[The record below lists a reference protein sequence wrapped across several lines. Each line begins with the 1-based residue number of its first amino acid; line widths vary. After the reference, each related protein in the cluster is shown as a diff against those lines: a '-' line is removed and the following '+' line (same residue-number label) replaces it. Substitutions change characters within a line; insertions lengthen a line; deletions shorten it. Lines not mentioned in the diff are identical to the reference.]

1 MRVRERGGL
10 LAALPGR
17 EGMSD
22 GVALPL
28 TERERGAGPE
38 GRPILAL
45 GRLGKAIARCV
56 GQQKE
61 GIVQCTGRL
70 AK

>member
-1 MRVRERGGL
+1 MVRVRERGGL

-38 GRPILAL
+38 GSPILAL
-45 GRLGKAIARCV
+45 GRLGRDIAGLGVSGCKR
-56 GQQKE
+56 E
-61 GIVQCTGRL
+61 GTRKKG
-70 AK
+70 